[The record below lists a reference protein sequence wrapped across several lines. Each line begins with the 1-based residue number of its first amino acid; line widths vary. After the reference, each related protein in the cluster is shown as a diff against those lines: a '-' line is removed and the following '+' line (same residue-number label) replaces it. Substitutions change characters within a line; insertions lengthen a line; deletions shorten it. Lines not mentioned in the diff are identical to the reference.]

1 MIKDTD
7 TNLVYISDKL
17 RTKKRDFYNRFT
29 CLLDEMGILWKELE
43 GTNDIWARDYMPIQ
57 LDTNEFL
64 MYQYN
69 PDYLQEKK
77 YNGTITDARPICKEL
92 GINYKETKLKL
103 DGGNITMCGEYIV
116 LTVKVFKENGKDDYD
131 PEFTDL
137 LKKILGHEIIILPWH
152 CDNSN
157 DEDADVYGHS
167 DGFIHWCGGKKVLM
181 SNHKETDPIEA
192 EKIKKALV
200 DKNFE
205 VTEMLFDVQNPEPL
219 LNWAYVNYL
228 QVGNKIIVPAF
239 GIAEDRQ
246 ALKYITEA
254 NLGCTIR
261 QIRMRDIAN
270 NGGALHCITWN
281 IRH

>member
-1 MIKDTD
+1 
-7 TNLVYISDKL
+7 
-17 RTKKRDFYNRFT
+17 
-29 CLLDEMGILWKELE
+29 
-43 GTNDIWARDYMPIQ
+43 
-57 LDTNEFL
+57 
-64 MYQYN
+64 
-69 PDYLQEKK
+69 
-77 YNGTITDARPICKEL
+77 
-92 GINYKETKLKL
+92 
-103 DGGNITMCGEYIV
+103 MCGEYIV

-137 LKKILGHEIIILPWH
+137 LKKKLGHEIIILPWH

>member
-137 LKKILGHEIIILPWH
+137 LKK
-152 CDNSN
+152 N
-157 DEDADVYGHS
+157 
-167 DGFIHWCGGKKVLM
+167 
-181 SNHKETDPIEA
+181 
-192 EKIKKALV
+192 
-200 DKNFE
+200 
-205 VTEMLFDVQNPEPL
+205 
-219 LNWAYVNYL
+219 
-228 QVGNKIIVPAF
+228 
-239 GIAEDRQ
+239 
-246 ALKYITEA
+246 
-254 NLGCTIR
+254 
-261 QIRMRDIAN
+261 
-270 NGGALHCITWN
+270 
-281 IRH
+281 